1 MITQKGR
8 CNMNAL
14 KRWRFHLRDKGDFV
28 LTGVDR
34 YGREVHI
41 PIQQENIQY
50 VKLDTSYL
58 QINTKDRLE
67 GYLLWFKDA
76 DMSKAI
82 APMRAVK
89 RQPKQSTIDAVYC
102 MMAEVS
108 MYLCG
113 IVKEVDKDYLRRTK
127 PLNLF
132 LNSASDDEGAFNLDI
147 AVEIL
152 LKAGAKEKI
161 SPLEKFI

>member
-1 MITQKGR
+1 MEKV
-8 CNMNAL
+8 
-14 KRWRFHLRDKGDFV
+14 KKWRFHLKDKGDFV

-58 QINTKDRLE
+58 QLNLKDKMV

-89 RQPKQSTIDAVYC
+89 RQPKQSTIDAVYSL
-102 MMAEVS
+102 MAEVS

-113 IVKEVDKDYLRRTK
+113 FVKEVNKDYLRRIK

-132 LNSASDDEGAFNLDI
+132 FNSASDDEEAFNLDI
-147 AVEIL
+147 AVDIL
-152 LKAGAKEKI
+152 LKTGAKEKI
-161 SPLEKFI
+161 RPLDKFL

>member
-1 MITQKGR
+1 MVV
-8 CNMNAL
+8 L
-14 KRWRFHLRDKGDFV
+14 KKWRFHMSDDGSFI
-28 LTGVDR
+28 LTGIGKYDR
-34 YGREVHI
+34 LVRV
-41 PIQQENIQY
+41 PIQQDNIQY
-50 VKLDTSYL
+50 AKLDTSYIQL
-58 QINTKDRLE
+58 NLKDKMV

-102 MMAEVS
+102 MMAEAS

-113 IVKEVDKDYLRRTK
+113 LVKEVDKDYLRRTK

-161 SPLEKFI
+161 SPLDKFI

>member
-1 MITQKGR
+1 
-8 CNMNAL
+8 MNVL
-14 KRWRFHLRDKGDFV
+14 KRWRFHLTNDGEFI

-41 PIQQENIQY
+41 PIQQDNIQY
-50 VKLDTSYL
+50 AKLDTSYIQL
-58 QINTKDRLE
+58 NLKDKMV

-113 IVKEVDKDYLRRTK
+113 FVKEVDKDYLRRTK

-132 LNSASDDEGAFNLDI
+132 FNSASDDEGAFNLDI

-152 LKAGAKEKI
+152 LKTGAKEKI
-161 SPLEKFI
+161 SPLDKFI

>member
-1 MITQKGR
+1 MSDDGSFI
-8 CNMNAL
+8 
-14 KRWRFHLRDKGDFV
+14 
-28 LTGVDR
+28 LTGIGKYDR
-34 YGREVHI
+34 LVRI
-41 PIQQENIQY
+41 PSQQDNIQY
-50 VKLDTSYL
+50 AKLDTSYL

-113 IVKEVDKDYLRRTK
+113 FVKEVDKYYLRRTK

-132 LNSASDDEGAFNLDI
+132 FNSASDDEGAFNLDI

-161 SPLEKFI
+161 SPLDKFI

>member
-1 MITQKGR
+1 MVV
-8 CNMNAL
+8 L
-14 KRWRFHLRDKGDFV
+14 KKWRFHLTNDGEFI

-41 PIQQENIQY
+41 PVQQDNIQY

-113 IVKEVDKDYLRRTK
+113 LVKEVDKDYLRRTK

-132 LNSASDDEGAFNLDI
+132 LNSASDDEEAFNLDI

-152 LKAGAKEKI
+152 LKAGVKEKI
-161 SPLEKFI
+161 SPLDYKFL

>member
-1 MITQKGR
+1 
-8 CNMNAL
+8 MNVL
-14 KRWRFHLRDKGDFV
+14 KKWRFHLTDDGGFI

-34 YGREVHI
+34 YGREVNI
-41 PIQQENIQY
+41 PIQQDNIQY
-50 VKLDTSYL
+50 IKLDTSYL

-113 IVKEVDKDYLRRTK
+113 IVEEVDKDYLRQTK

-132 LNSASDDEGAFNLDI
+132 LDSASDDEGAFNLDI

-152 LKAGAKEKI
+152 LKTGAKEKNQP
-161 SPLEKFI
+161 S

>member
-1 MITQKGR
+1 MYV
-8 CNMNAL
+8 L
-14 KRWRFHLRDKGDFV
+14 KRWRFHITDDGSFI
-28 LTGVDR
+28 LTGIGRYDR
-34 YGREVHI
+34 FVRI
-41 PIQQENIQY
+41 PVKQDNIQY
-50 VKLDTSYL
+50 AKLDTSYL
-58 QINTKDRLE
+58 QLNLKDKLE
-67 GYLLWFKDA
+67 GYMLWFKDA

-113 IVKEVDKDYLRRTK
+113 FVDEVNKDYLRNTES
-127 PLNLF
+127 LSVFFN
-132 LNSASDDEGAFNLDI
+132 NSSDDGVEFNLDI

-152 LKAGAKEKI
+152 LKTGAKEKI
-161 SPLEKFI
+161 RPLDKLI

>member
-1 MITQKGR
+1 MVV
-8 CNMNAL
+8 L
-14 KRWRFHLRDKGDFV
+14 KKWRFHMSDDRSFI
-28 LTGVDR
+28 LTGIGKYDR
-34 YGREVHI
+34 LVRV
-41 PIQQENIQY
+41 PIQQDNIQY
-50 VKLDTSYL
+50 AKLDTSYL

-102 MMAEVS
+102 MMAEAS

-113 IVKEVDKDYLRRTK
+113 LVKEVDKDYLRRTK

-161 SPLEKFI
+161 SPLDKFI

>member
-1 MITQKGR
+1 MVV
-8 CNMNAL
+8 L
-14 KRWRFHLRDKGDFV
+14 KKWRFHLTDDGEFI

-41 PIQQENIQY
+41 PVQQDNIQY

-108 MYLCG
+108 MCLCG
-113 IVKEVDKDYLRRTK
+113 LVKEVDKDYLRRTK

-132 LNSASDDEGAFNLDI
+132 LNSASDDEEAFNLDI

-152 LKAGAKEKI
+152 LKAGVKEKI
-161 SPLEKFI
+161 SPLDYKFL

>member
-1 MITQKGR
+1 
-8 CNMNAL
+8 MNVL
-14 KRWRFHLRDKGDFV
+14 KRWRFHLTDDGEFI
-28 LTGVDR
+28 LTGVNR
-34 YGREVHI
+34 YGREVNI
-41 PIQQENIQY
+41 LVQQENIQY
-50 VKLDTSYL
+50 IKLDTSYL
-58 QINTKDRLE
+58 QLNMNNKIE
-67 GYLLWFKDA
+67 CYLLWFKDA

-132 LNSASDDEGAFNLDI
+132 LSSTSDNEEAFNLDI

-152 LKAGAKEKI
+152 LKTGAKEKI
-161 SPLEKFI
+161 SPLDKFI

>member
-1 MITQKGR
+1 MVV
-8 CNMNAL
+8 L
-14 KRWRFHLRDKGDFV
+14 KKWRFHMSDDGSFI
-28 LTGVDR
+28 LTGIGKYDR
-34 YGREVHI
+34 LVRV
-41 PIQQENIQY
+41 PIQQDNIQY
-50 VKLDTSYL
+50 AKLDTSYL

-102 MMAEVS
+102 MMAEAL

-113 IVKEVDKDYLRRTK
+113 LVKEVDKDYLRRTK

-161 SPLEKFI
+161 SPLDKFI

>member
-1 MITQKGR
+1 MQVQ
-8 CNMNAL
+8 L
-14 KRWRFHLRDKGDFV
+14 
-28 LTGVDR
+28 
-34 YGREVHI
+34 
-41 PIQQENIQY
+41 
-50 VKLDTSYL
+50 
-58 QINTKDRLE
+58 NTKDRLE

-113 IVKEVDKDYLRRTK
+113 FVKEVDKDYLRRTK

-132 LNSASDDEGAFNLDI
+132 FNSASDDEGAFNLDI

-152 LKAGAKEKI
+152 LKTGAKEEI
-161 SPLEKFI
+161 RPLDKFI

>member
-1 MITQKGR
+1 MEK
-8 CNMNAL
+8 L
-14 KRWRFHLRDKGDFV
+14 KKWRFHLTDDGEFI

-41 PIQQENIQY
+41 PIQQDNIQY
-50 VKLDTSYL
+50 AKLDTSYIQL
-58 QINTKDRLE
+58 NLKDKMV

-108 MYLCG
+108 TYLCG
-113 IVKEVDKDYLRRTK
+113 FVKEVDKDYLRRTK

-132 LNSASDDEGAFNLDI
+132 LNSASDDEEAFNLDI

-152 LKAGAKEKI
+152 LKTGAKEKI
-161 SPLEKFI
+161 SPLDKFI

>member
-1 MITQKGR
+1 MSDDGSFI
-8 CNMNAL
+8 
-14 KRWRFHLRDKGDFV
+14 
-28 LTGVDR
+28 LTGIGKYDR
-34 YGREVHI
+34 LVRI
-41 PIQQENIQY
+41 PSQQDNIQY
-50 VKLDTSYL
+50 AKLDTSYL

-113 IVKEVDKDYLRRTK
+113 FVKEVDKYYLRRTK

-132 LNSASDDEGAFNLDI
+132 FNSASDDEGAFNLDI

-152 LKAGAKEKI
+152 LKAGAKEEI
-161 SPLEKFI
+161 RPLDKFI

>member
-1 MITQKGR
+1 MSDDGSFI
-8 CNMNAL
+8 
-14 KRWRFHLRDKGDFV
+14 
-28 LTGVDR
+28 LTGIGKYDR
-34 YGREVHI
+34 LVRV
-41 PIQQENIQY
+41 PIQQDNIQY
-50 VKLDTSYL
+50 AKLDTSYL
-58 QINTKDRLE
+58 QLNLKDKMV

-89 RQPKQSTIDAVYC
+89 RQPKQSTIDAVYSL
-102 MMAEVS
+102 MAEVS

-113 IVKEVDKDYLRRTK
+113 FVKEVNKDYLRRTK

-132 LNSASDDEGAFNLDI
+132 FNSASDDEEAFNLDI

-152 LKAGAKEKI
+152 LKTGENEKI
-161 SPLEKFI
+161 RPLDKFI

>member
-1 MITQKGR
+1 MEKV
-8 CNMNAL
+8 
-14 KRWRFHLRDKGDFV
+14 KKWRFHLKDKGDFV

-58 QINTKDRLE
+58 QLNLKDKMV

-82 APMRAVK
+82 APGESS
-89 RQPKQSTIDAVYC
+89 QTT
-102 MMAEVS
+102 AEAIYHRCSLLHDGRGINVS
-108 MYLCG
+108 
-113 IVKEVDKDYLRRTK
+113 LRICER
-127 PLNLF
+127 
-132 LNSASDDEGAFNLDI
+132 S
-147 AVEIL
+147 
-152 LKAGAKEKI
+152 
-161 SPLEKFI
+161 

>member
-1 MITQKGR
+1 MVV
-8 CNMNAL
+8 L
-14 KRWRFHLRDKGDFV
+14 KKWRFHLREREDFV
-28 LTGVDR
+28 FTGVDR

-41 PIQQENIQY
+41 PVHQDNIQY

-58 QINTKDRLE
+58 QLNMNNKIE

-76 DMSKAI
+76 DMTKAI

-89 RQPKQSTIDAVYC
+89 RQHTQSTNDAVYC
-102 MMAEVS
+102 MMAEAS

-113 IVKEVDKDYLRRTK
+113 LVKEVDKDYLRRTK

-132 LNSASDDEGAFNLDI
+132 LNSASDDEEAFNLDI
-147 AVEIL
+147 AGEIL

-161 SPLEKFI
+161 SPLDKFI

>member
-1 MITQKGR
+1 MSDDGSFI
-8 CNMNAL
+8 
-14 KRWRFHLRDKGDFV
+14 
-28 LTGVDR
+28 LTGIGKYDR
-34 YGREVHI
+34 LVRV
-41 PIQQENIQY
+41 PIQQDNIQY
-50 VKLDTSYL
+50 AKLDTSYL

-102 MMAEVS
+102 MMAEAS

-113 IVKEVDKDYLRRTK
+113 LVKEVDKDYLRRTK

-132 LNSASDDEGAFNLDI
+132 LNSASDDDGAFNLDI

-161 SPLEKFI
+161 SPLDKFI

>member
-1 MITQKGR
+1 MSDDGSFI
-8 CNMNAL
+8 
-14 KRWRFHLRDKGDFV
+14 
-28 LTGVDR
+28 LTGIGKYDR
-34 YGREVHI
+34 LVRV
-41 PIQQENIQY
+41 PIQQDNIQY
-50 VKLDTSYL
+50 AKLDTSYL

-113 IVKEVDKDYLRRTK
+113 FVKEVDKYYLRRTK

-132 LNSASDDEGAFNLDI
+132 FNSASDDEGAFNLDI

-152 LKAGAKEKI
+152 LKTGAKEEI
-161 SPLEKFI
+161 RPLDKFI

>member
-1 MITQKGR
+1 MVV
-8 CNMNAL
+8 L
-14 KRWRFHLRDKGDFV
+14 KKWRFHMSDDGSFI
-28 LTGVDR
+28 LTGIGKYDR
-34 YGREVHI
+34 LVRV
-41 PIQQENIQY
+41 PIQQDNIQY
-50 VKLDTSYL
+50 AKLDTSYL

-102 MMAEVS
+102 MMAEAS

-113 IVKEVDKDYLRRTK
+113 LVKEVDKDYLRRTK

-132 LNSASDDEGAFNLDI
+132 LNSASGDEGAFNLDI

-161 SPLEKFI
+161 SPLDKFI

>member
-1 MITQKGR
+1 MVV
-8 CNMNAL
+8 L
-14 KRWRFHLRDKGDFV
+14 KKWRFHLTDDGEFI

-41 PIQQENIQY
+41 PVQQDNIQY
-50 VKLDTSYL
+50 VKLDTSFL
-58 QINTKDRLE
+58 QLNMNNKIA
-67 GYLLWFKDA
+67 GYMLWFKDA

-102 MMAEVS
+102 MMAETS

-113 IVKEVDKDYLRRTK
+113 LVKEVDIDYLRRTK

-132 LNSASDDEGAFNLDI
+132 LDSASDDDGAFNLDI

-161 SPLEKFI
+161 SPLDKFI

>member
-1 MITQKGR
+1 
-8 CNMNAL
+8 MNVL

-41 PIQQENIQY
+41 PVQQEDIQY
-50 VKLDTSYL
+50 IKLDTSYL
-58 QINTKDRLE
+58 QINTKDKLE

-82 APMRAVK
+82 VPMRAVK

-132 LNSASDDEGAFNLDI
+132 LSSASDDEGAFNLDI

-152 LKAGAKEKI
+152 LKTGVKEKI
-161 SPLEKFI
+161 SPLDKFI

>member
-1 MITQKGR
+1 MVV
-8 CNMNAL
+8 L
-14 KRWRFHLRDKGDFV
+14 KKWRFHMSDDGSFI
-28 LTGVDR
+28 LTGIGKYDR
-34 YGREVHI
+34 LVRV
-41 PIQQENIQY
+41 PIQQDNIQY

-102 MMAEVS
+102 MMAEAS

-113 IVKEVDKDYLRRTK
+113 LVKEVDKDYLRRTN

-152 LKAGAKEKI
+152 LKAGAKEEI
-161 SPLEKFI
+161 RPLDKFI

>member
-1 MITQKGR
+1 MVV
-8 CNMNAL
+8 L
-14 KRWRFHLRDKGDFV
+14 KKWRFHLKDKGDFV

-113 IVKEVDKDYLRRTK
+113 FVKEVDKDYLQRTK

-132 LNSASDDEGAFNLDI
+132 FNSASDDEGAFNLDI
-147 AVEIL
+147 AVDIL
-152 LKAGAKEKI
+152 LKTGANEKI
-161 SPLEKFI
+161 SPLDKFI

>member
-1 MITQKGR
+1 MVV
-8 CNMNAL
+8 L
-14 KRWRFHLRDKGDFV
+14 KKWRFHMSDDGSFI
-28 LTGVDR
+28 LTGIGKYDR
-34 YGREVHI
+34 LVRV
-41 PIQQENIQY
+41 PIQQDNIQY
-50 VKLDTSYL
+50 AKLDTSYL

-102 MMAEVS
+102 MMAEAS

-113 IVKEVDKDYLRRTK
+113 LVKEVDKDYLRRTK

-161 SPLEKFI
+161 SPLDKFI

>member
-1 MITQKGR
+1 
-8 CNMNAL
+8 MNVL
-14 KRWRFHLRDKGDFV
+14 KRWRFHLTDDGEFI
-28 LTGVDR
+28 LTGVNR
-34 YGREVHI
+34 YGREVNI
-41 PIQQENIQY
+41 LVQQENIQY
-50 VKLDTSYL
+50 IKLDTSYL
-58 QINTKDRLE
+58 QLNMNNKIE

-132 LNSASDDEGAFNLDI
+132 LSSTSDNEEAFNLDI

-152 LKAGAKEKI
+152 LKTGAKEKI
-161 SPLEKFI
+161 SPLDKFI

>member
-1 MITQKGR
+1 
-8 CNMNAL
+8 MNAL

-147 AVEIL
+147 AV
-152 LKAGAKEKI
+152 
-161 SPLEKFI
+161 

>member
-1 MITQKGR
+1 
-8 CNMNAL
+8 MNVL
-14 KRWRFHLRDKGDFV
+14 KRWRFHLTNDGEFI

-41 PIQQENIQY
+41 PIQQDNIQY
-50 VKLDTSYL
+50 AKLDTSYIQL
-58 QINTKDRLE
+58 NLKDKMV

-102 MMAEVS
+102 IMAEVS

-113 IVKEVDKDYLRRTK
+113 FVKEVDKDYLRRTK

-147 AVEIL
+147 AVKIL
-152 LKAGAKEKI
+152 LKTGAKEEI
-161 SPLEKFI
+161 RPLDKFI

>member
-1 MITQKGR
+1 MVL
-8 CNMNAL
+8 L
-14 KRWRFHLRDKGDFV
+14 KKWRFHLTDDGGFI

-41 PIQQENIQY
+41 LIQQDDIQY

-58 QINTKDRLE
+58 QLNMNNKIE

-132 LNSASDDEGAFNLDI
+132 LSSASDDDGAFNLDI

-161 SPLEKFI
+161 SPLDKFI

>member
-1 MITQKGR
+1 MEK
-8 CNMNAL
+8 L
-14 KRWRFHLRDKGDFV
+14 KKWRFHMSDDGSFI
-28 LTGVDR
+28 LTGIGKYDR
-34 YGREVHI
+34 LVRV
-41 PIQQENIQY
+41 PIQQDNIQY
-50 VKLDTSYL
+50 AKLDTSYL
-58 QINTKDRLE
+58 QLNLKDKLE
-67 GYLLWFKDA
+67 GYMLWFKDA

-113 IVKEVDKDYLRRTK
+113 FVKEVDKDYLQRTK

-132 LNSASDDEGAFNLDI
+132 FNSASDDEGAFNLDI
-147 AVEIL
+147 AVDIL
-152 LKAGAKEKI
+152 LKTGANEKI
-161 SPLEKFI
+161 SPLDKFI

>member
-1 MITQKGR
+1 MTAIY
-8 CNMNAL
+8 
-14 KRWRFHLRDKGDFV
+14 
-28 LTGVDR
+28 DR
-34 YGREVHI
+34 
-41 PIQQENIQY
+41 
-50 VKLDTSYL
+50 KS
-58 QINTKDRLE
+58 
-67 GYLLWFKDA
+67 
-76 DMSKAI
+76 
-82 APMRAVK
+82 
-89 RQPKQSTIDAVYC
+89 RQDIDAVYC

-132 LNSASDDEGAFNLDI
+132 LSSASDDDGAFNLDI

-161 SPLEKFI
+161 SPLDKFIQM

>member
-1 MITQKGR
+1 MTDDGSFI
-8 CNMNAL
+8 
-14 KRWRFHLRDKGDFV
+14 
-28 LTGVDR
+28 LTGIGRYDR
-34 YGREVHI
+34 FVRI
-41 PIQQENIQY
+41 PVKQDNIQY
-50 VKLDTSYL
+50 AKLDTSYL
-58 QINTKDRLE
+58 QLNLKDKLE
-67 GYLLWFKDA
+67 GYMLWFKDA

-132 LNSASDDEGAFNLDI
+132 FSSSSDDEGAFKLDI
-147 AVEIL
+147 AVDTL
-152 LKAGAKEKI
+152 LRTGAKEKI
-161 SPLEKFI
+161 RPLDKFI

>member
-1 MITQKGR
+1 MVV
-8 CNMNAL
+8 L
-14 KRWRFHLRDKGDFV
+14 KKWRFHMSDDGSFI
-28 LTGVDR
+28 LTGIGKYDR
-34 YGREVHI
+34 LVRV
-41 PIQQENIQY
+41 PIQQDNIQY
-50 VKLDTSYL
+50 AKLDTSYL

-102 MMAEVS
+102 MMAEAS

-113 IVKEVDKDYLRRTK
+113 LVKEVDKDYLRRTK

-132 LNSASDDEGAFNLDI
+132 LNSASDDDGAFNLDI

-161 SPLEKFI
+161 SPLDKFI

>member
-1 MITQKGR
+1 MSDDGSFI
-8 CNMNAL
+8 
-14 KRWRFHLRDKGDFV
+14 
-28 LTGVDR
+28 LTGIGKYDR
-34 YGREVHI
+34 LVRV
-41 PIQQENIQY
+41 PIQQDNIQY
-50 VKLDTSYL
+50 AKLDTSYL

-113 IVKEVDKDYLRRTK
+113 FVKEVNKDYLRGTK
-127 PLNLF
+127 SLNLF
-132 LNSASDDEGAFNLDI
+132 LNSASDDEEAFNLDI

-161 SPLEKFI
+161 SPLDKFI

>member
-1 MITQKGR
+1 MSDDGSFI
-8 CNMNAL
+8 
-14 KRWRFHLRDKGDFV
+14 
-28 LTGVDR
+28 LTGIGKYDR
-34 YGREVHI
+34 LVRV
-41 PIQQENIQY
+41 PIQQDNIQY

-102 MMAEVS
+102 MMAEAS

-113 IVKEVDKDYLRRTK
+113 LVKEVDKDYLRRTN
-127 PLNLF
+127 PLSL
-132 LNSASDDEGAFNLDI
+132 E
-147 AVEIL
+147 VKMVV
-152 LKAGAKEKI
+152 KAI
-161 SPLEKFI
+161 V

>member
-1 MITQKGR
+1 MEK
-8 CNMNAL
+8 L
-14 KRWRFHLRDKGDFV
+14 KKWRFHLKDKGDFV

-34 YGREVHI
+34 YGRKVHI
-41 PIQQENIQY
+41 PVQQDNIQY
-50 VKLDTSYL
+50 AKLDTSYL
-58 QINTKDRLE
+58 QLNLKDKLE
-67 GYLLWFKDA
+67 GYMLWFKDA

-89 RQPKQSTIDAVYC
+89 RQPKQSTTDAVYC

-113 IVKEVDKDYLRRTK
+113 FVKEVDKYYLRRTK

-132 LNSASDDEGAFNLDI
+132 FNSASDDEGAFNLDI
-147 AVEIL
+147 AVDIL
-152 LKAGAKEKI
+152 LKTGANEKI
-161 SPLEKFI
+161 SPLDKFI

>member
-1 MITQKGR
+1 MEK
-8 CNMNAL
+8 L
-14 KRWRFHLRDKGDFV
+14 KKWRFHMSDDGSFI
-28 LTGVDR
+28 LTGIGKYDR
-34 YGREVHI
+34 LVRV
-41 PIQQENIQY
+41 PIQQDNIQY
-50 VKLDTSYL
+50 AKLDTSYL

-113 IVKEVDKDYLRRTK
+113 FVKEVDKDYLRRTK

-132 LNSASDDEGAFNLDI
+132 LNSASDDEEAFNLDI

-152 LKAGAKEKI
+152 LKTGAKEKI
-161 SPLEKFI
+161 SPLDKFI